1 MSKVKINLE
10 WDDGDGLVKQGILI
24 PENTP
29 SKVIEQAMEIALA
42 TGEDEVAKF
51 IEVFNAYGYEA
62 EIEEIKVAYTFS
74 CPILSEET
82 QAKLEDEEEYMKLLE
97 QIKNS
102 SEKERDILFESLK

>member
-1 MSKVKINLE
+1 
-10 WDDGDGLVKQGILI
+10 
-24 PENTP
+24 
-29 SKVIEQAMEIALA
+29 MEIALA

-82 QAKLEDEEEYMKLLE
+82 QAKLEDEEEYRKLLE